1 MQIRGSISWSG
12 SSPVKLPTSIPTLNT
27 TFTSSYYC
35 ALKNTST
42 SSPKYRGLYH
52 DSLILNQ
59 LVCLMTISFSSHLCN
74 FARFPSFIAVLLA
87 WNPNSESIELGYL
100 FYLYEWKKK
109 HHFVLAPRWTLEV
122 YNYFRGTM
130 QSTGEPWLVISISEK
145 PTEHPEGKQFGE
157 VCAWFFFSFQKS

>member
-100 FYLYEWKKK
+100 FYLYEWKKNNI
-109 HHFVLAPRWTLEV
+109 TLSW
-122 YNYFRGTM
+122 RH
-130 QSTGEPWLVISISEK
+130 GEPWKSTITSGAPCRVQGSHDL
-145 PTEHPEGKQFGE
+145 
-157 VCAWFFFSFQKS
+157 SFQYPNNQRNIQRENNLVK